1 MNSIQV
7 IESNAKKGGDEVPD
21 IAAIPSFIDPTDDS
35 QQRPVALQ
43 LLPVHN
49 TQWWDRSTL
58 NPVKVEVSRLI
69 SADKVDC
76 LFTNSLTYS
85 LTHSLTHSLGGLP
98 LHEGADSAAP
108 QTNLEFLCCNW
119 RRSLSKSR

>member
-21 IAAIPSFIDPTDDS
+21 IASIPSFIDPTDDS

-76 LFTNSLTYS
+76 LFTYSLTYS
-85 LTHSLTHSLGGLP
+85 LTHSLTH
-98 LHEGADSAAP
+98 
-108 QTNLEFLCCNW
+108 
-119 RRSLSKSR
+119 